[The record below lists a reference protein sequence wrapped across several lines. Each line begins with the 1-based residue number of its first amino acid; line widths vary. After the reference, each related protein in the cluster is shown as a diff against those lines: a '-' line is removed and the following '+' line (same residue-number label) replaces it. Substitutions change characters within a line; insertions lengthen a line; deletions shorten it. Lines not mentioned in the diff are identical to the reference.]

1 MKYIIQ
7 TLLVISILQSCS
19 KKDINTDLL
28 GNWSSTKS
36 ANILD
41 LQFFEDSLISD
52 NWERKTKFSWKSDS
66 SKIYYTQLT
75 NVDPE
80 LETDFIFEYKLNA
93 KKDTL
98 FLKKETD
105 TSFTIQFLKINNGYQ
120 YFEKNINLDIELPK
134 KESGLISSGNK
145 EFDYNIYVGFKNGE
159 LVAKT
164 DRYINLG
171 GIQNEIY
178 NLVASVKKQD
188 EAKIKYMLFID
199 EKVSKIQVDSLMD
212 ILRETRIKNFFRV
225 YQNDK
230 VDYEKTKWKEEL
242 KWFGEYQ
249 NE

>member
-1 MKYIIQ
+1 MKNVIR
-7 TLLVISILQSCS
+7 TLLVICILQSCS
-19 KKDINTDLL
+19 KKNIDNDLL

-36 ANILD
+36 ANIVD
-41 LQFFEDSLISD
+41 LQFFKDSLIS
-52 NWERKTKFSWKSDS
+52 NAWERKTKFSWKSDG
-66 SKIYYTQLT
+66 SKIHCTQLT
-75 NVDPE
+75 NIDPE
-80 LETDFIFEYKLNA
+80 LESDFIFEYKLNTE
-93 KKDTL
+93 KDTL

-105 TSFTIQFLKINNGYQ
+105 TSFTNQFLKINNGYQ

-178 NLVASVKKQD
+178 NLVASVKKRD

-225 YQNDK
+225 YQNDQ